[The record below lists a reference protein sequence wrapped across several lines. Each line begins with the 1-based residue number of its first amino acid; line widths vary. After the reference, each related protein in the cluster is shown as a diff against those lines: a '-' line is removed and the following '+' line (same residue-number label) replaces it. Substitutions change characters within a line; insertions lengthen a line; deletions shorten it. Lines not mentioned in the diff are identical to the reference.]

1 MFPSEFRTGVIRPV
15 ECFREGWELIKDQYW
30 LIFAITF
37 VGMLIGGIIPFGIA
51 IGAMFCGIY
60 YCLFQKMSGRR
71 VEFEGLFKGFN
82 YFLPGLV
89 ASLVIIV
96 PAVISVVFIYGS
108 MIAIFV
114 ASTDSRGR
122 LDESII
128 WTLVGTMFLEMLVV
142 WLVLGCLHVFLIF
155 AYPLIV
161 ERNMKGWDAF
171 RLSARAA
178 WANLGGAVG
187 LIAVEFVL
195 GFLAYV
201 LTFFIFGLGIYL
213 VMPIMFAGVLVAYRK
228 VFPPVQPSNFNVP
241 PPPSAFQHSGRA
253 A

>member
-1 MFPSEFRTGVIRPV
+1 MSPDEFRIGVIRPV
-15 ECFREGWELIKDQYW
+15 ECFKEGWELIKDQYW
-30 LIFAITF
+30 LIFAITL
-37 VGMLIGGIIPFGIA
+37 VGMLIAGLIPFGIG

-60 YCLFQKMSGRR
+60 YCLFRKMDGRR
-71 VEFEGLFKGFN
+71 VEFRELFTGFN

-96 PAVISVVFIYGS
+96 PAVISIVFIYGS
-108 MIAIFV
+108 LIAIFI
-114 ASTDSRGR
+114 ASTDSAGR
-122 LDESII
+122 LDESVI
-128 WTLVGTMFLEMLVV
+128 WALIGTLFLEMLIV

-187 LIAVEFVL
+187 LIAVEFVM
-195 GFLAYV
+195 GFAAYV
-201 LTFFIFGLGIYL
+201 LTFFVFGLGVYL
-213 VMPIMFAGVLVAYRK
+213 VMPIMFAGVLIAYRK
-228 VFPPVQPSNFNVP
+228 VFPIVQTNNFNAP
-241 PPPSAFQHSGRA
+241 PPPSAYERA
-253 A
+253 GKAS